1 MPHFK
6 TTQQRSGL
14 FLLLRLSF
22 ALISGLIIS
31 VTFILPAQA
40 NDLTIPPSQ
49 PAANTSTETV
59 VDLSENPDDPEGMVA
74 AEDIDVQNFDV
85 WERIRKGYAIPDL
98 NNPLVATHST
108 WYSARPDYLHRITQR
123 ASRYLYHVVQELEKR
138 DMPMELALLP
148 FIESA
153 FNPQAYSSAKAAG
166 LWQFIPSTGRDYN
179 LKQNTF
185 RDDRRDVLASTNAA
199 LTYLQRLYGMFGDW
213 QLALAAYNW
222 GEGSVS
228 RAIAKAKAAGRP
240 TDYNSLSA
248 YMPAETRNYYPKLQA
263 VKNIIAA
270 PAQYG
275 IELPVVENQ
284 PYFVTIKK
292 TRDIDIKLAA
302 QLAELPMEEFKAL
315 NPQFNRPV
323 ITGSPTTQILLPL
336 SNAEKFKTNLSN
348 WTRALSSWTA
358 HKVTAARER
367 IENIAAKFKTT
378 PEVIREVNAI
388 PPNMHPKAGSTVLV
402 PKPSTDDDKDI
413 GQDVADNAMLAYE
426 ADEPPRRKITVKAGK
441 RDTVSSIAARHKV
454 KPEEVREWND
464 LKNDKLTAGQ
474 SLRLEVR
481 ANRQLAKRKKSK
493 PEAGTAKKMT
503 DKSETNASSKV
514 AGKTETKASK
524 KVTGKSDKVAA
535 PARAGK
541 PEKRAGKP
549 EKITPVKQAA
559 RNEKDTRRQAR

>member
-1 MPHFK
+1 MSHLQKVKQVSEVFIC
-6 TTQQRSGL
+6 S
-14 FLLLRLSF
+14 RLSL
-22 ALISGLIIS
+22 ALITCLLTSLS
-31 VTFILPAQA
+31 ATA

-49 PAANTSTETV
+49 PATSAPRDSTTEA
-59 VDLSENPDDPEGMVA
+59 SQNPATLEDNIR
-74 AEDIDVQNFDV
+74 AEDIELQNFDL

-108 WYSARPDYLHRITQR
+108 WYTARPDYLQRITQR
-123 ASRYLYHVVQELEKR
+123 ASRYLFHVVQELEKR
-138 DMPMELALLP
+138 GMPTELALLP

-153 FNPQAYSSAKAAG
+153 FNPQAYSTAKAAG
-166 LWQFIPSTGRDYN
+166 MWQFIPSTGRDYN
-179 LKQNTF
+179 LKQNVF
-185 RDDRRDVLASTNAA
+185 RDERRDVLASTNAA
-199 LTYLQRLYGMFGDW
+199 LTYLQRLHGMFGDW

-228 RAIAKAKAAGRP
+228 RAIAKAQAAGRP

-275 IELPVVENQ
+275 IILPVVENQ
-284 PYFVTIKK
+284 PYFVSIKK
-292 TRDIDIKLAA
+292 TRDIDVKLAA

-323 ITGSPTTQILLPL
+323 ITGSPNTQILLPH
-336 SNAEKFKTNLSN
+336 SNAEKFKENLSK

-367 IENIAAKFKTT
+367 IESIAARFKTT
-378 PEVIREVNAI
+378 PELIREVNAI

-402 PKPSTDDDKDI
+402 PKPPAEADKDI
-413 GQDVADNAMLAYE
+413 GQEIADSAMLAYE
-426 ADEPPRRKITVKAGK
+426 PDEPPRKKITIRAAK
-441 RDTVSSIAARHKV
+441 RDTVAGIAARYKV
-454 KPEEVREWND
+454 KPEDIRDWNN

-481 ANRQLAKRKKSK
+481 AGRSVANRGKVKSD
-493 PEAGTAKKMT
+493 A
-503 DKSETNASSKV
+503 NAERRI
-514 AGKTETKASK
+514 AGKTDKGNDSRRIRTGEKHASK
-524 KVTGKSDKVAA
+524 PT
-535 PARAGK
+535 
-541 PEKRAGKP
+541 
-549 EKITPVKQAA
+549 KIASVKQSVKTD
-559 RNEKDTRRQAR
+559 RDSHRQAR